1 MPIRPADQI
10 MHKAAWLYYTHG
22 LRQDEVARHLDIS
35 RASVAMY
42 LRRARENG
50 VVTISTSTQL
60 FAEDV
65 LARELEDA
73 IGLKGVWIVPEDRQA
88 MDPASEMPVVAAAVF
103 LELINKGDRI
113 GVAWGRTVYHIA
125 DVMPNAD
132 LQGVTVVQLCGN
144 LGAPYNYRPDQC
156 TTEIARR
163 LNAEG
168 INIYAPLVLSSEELA
183 TALRNEPVIREQ
195 LASISD
201 CNLVLYSVGG
211 CESDSH
217 LVRCGA
223 LTEEEMQAL
232 AEAGAGGVIAG
243 QVIDR
248 NGQRMECTHNRRCI
262 SADLSSIRSIPKR
275 MMVVEEDA
283 KFEPLVSALNGGF
296 VSHLVVTA
304 SMARRLL
311 GRWTAGGNRR
321 MAQQAQG

>member
-168 INIYAPLVLSSEELA
+168 INIYAPLVLSSEDLA

-248 NGQRMECTHNRRCI
+248 NGQRMECAHNRRCI

-311 GRWTAGGNRR
+311 GRWAAGGNRR